1 MTAISITP
9 GYPTFADTDGSPLND
24 GYVYIGLEY
33 QDPITAPTGAFWDKE
48 FRIPADQPLRTSGG
62 YVVRNGSPAAVYTGA
77 AYSILVQNKNLVTV
91 YNAPS
96 AVITNVTNDVEEI
109 TQYQGAHATDPIAR
123 NDGTP
128 LQVGDLYFN
137 SVVNELKV
145 WSGSAWVP
153 SSPGSVTVQDFT
165 GTGSQTSFNLA
176 TAPVAEN
183 NTQIYIDG
191 LYQQKDT
198 YSVSGAAV
206 NFSTAPPLNSKIEVV
221 NFTIASLGTV
231 DASNVSYNEG
241 SPGAVNTS
249 VQAKL
254 QETVSIKD
262 FGAVG
267 DGVTDDTVAVQ
278 TAISYCLTNKKSL
291 YIPVGNFVFTALE
304 FNAAD
309 YPISTYGERGIRI
322 VGESRTDSRLNGS
335 LTFSAITPYVDY
347 NSRFTG
353 MIFDNVCLYNGSGNA
368 LTFSGFGKT
377 ALYNCLVR
385 ADTGIGLSLLGGS
398 EFAGYNTEIFGS
410 YTNLKVR
417 DTTASGDVVDSAVI
431 TFNDCNI
438 ANTVGGVT
446 PLNIDYVGT
455 GRSITFV
462 GGNII
467 SSQSKSY
474 FENGQVNFIAVD
486 FENTNPVECK
496 DSKVTATAC
505 LFAQP
510 TPRKVEL
517 TNSSFLDISNL
528 WDASVQEN
536 IVLKDADSKV
546 FINGHYG
553 SFPTVRIEL
562 PATVPATA
570 TPFTT
575 GQITFKRARN
585 TFVNF
590 DFSKDIIQPYD
601 VNLPVVIDTS
611 TSITGG
617 ASIYANSANTYIV
630 LPLDTSAGPVNLREI
645 SAIEWVATTS
655 QLKLVVGGLVV
666 DANTKGLVYNAQ
678 IFLDVSGNPTGFS
691 RYIFIPTADDDITE
705 IRYVFAAT
713 GPSGTRF
720 DSSYIYGNVVDGTLE
735 RPSAPTT
742 GPWSV
747 GDRIYNSVPS
757 ASGNIGWV
765 CVTAGTPGTWKSYG
779 TISA

>member
-1 MTAISITP
+1 MSLTKVH
-9 GYPTFADTDGSPLND
+9 N
-24 GYVYIGLEY
+24 
-33 QDPITAPTGAFWDKE
+33 
-48 FRIPADQPLRTSGG
+48 RM
-62 YVVRNGSPAAVYTGA
+62 
-77 AYSILVQNKNLVTV
+77 
-91 YNAPS
+91 
-96 AVITNVTNDVEEI
+96 VE
-109 TQYQGAHATDPIAR
+109 D
-123 NDGTP
+123 
-128 LQVGDLYFN
+128 
-137 SVVNELKV
+137 
-145 WSGSAWVP
+145 
-153 SSPGSVTVQDFT
+153 
-165 GTGSQTSFNLA
+165 
-176 TAPVAEN
+176 APVN
-183 NTQIYIDG
+183 
-191 LYQQKDT
+191 
-198 YSVSGAAV
+198 
-206 NFSTAPPLNSKIEVV
+206 
-221 NFTIASLGTV
+221 
-231 DASNVSYNEG
+231 
-241 SPGAVNTS
+241 
-249 VQAKL
+249 
-254 QETVSIKD
+254 IKD
-262 FGAVG
+262 FGAAG
-267 DGVTDDTVAVQ
+267 DGGDDTAAVQ
-278 TAISYCLTNKKSL
+278 SAISYCLTNKKSL

-431 TFNDCNI
+431 TFHDCNI

-467 SSQSKSY
+467 SSNSKSY

-486 FENTNPVECK
+486 FENTNPVECNG
-496 DSKVTATAC
+496 SKVTATSC
-505 LFAQP
+505 LFAQTT
-510 TPRKVEL
+510 TPKVEL

-536 IVLKDADSKV
+536 IVIKDTESKV

-553 SFPTVRIEL
+553 SFPTIRIDHS
-562 PATVPATA
+562 TY
-570 TPFTT
+570 TT

-590 DFSKDIIQPYD
+590 DFSKRILQPY
-601 VNLPVVIDTS
+601 NASHPITIDTA

-617 ASIYANSANTYIV
+617 ASIYSTSTAGAYAV

-655 QLKLVVGGLVV
+655 QLRLVINGVVV
-666 DANTKGLVYNAQ
+666 DPGRAGGEGLVYNAQ
-678 IFLDVSGNPTGFS
+678 TLANGFF

-705 IRYVFAAT
+705 IRYVFATA
-713 GPSGTRF
+713 GVSGTKF

-735 RPSAPTT
+735 RSSAPTT
-742 GPWSV
+742 GTWAV
-747 GDRIYNSVPS
+747 GDKVYNSVPS

>member
-1 MTAISITP
+1 MSLTKVH
-9 GYPTFADTDGSPLND
+9 N
-24 GYVYIGLEY
+24 
-33 QDPITAPTGAFWDKE
+33 
-48 FRIPADQPLRTSGG
+48 RM
-62 YVVRNGSPAAVYTGA
+62 
-77 AYSILVQNKNLVTV
+77 
-91 YNAPS
+91 
-96 AVITNVTNDVEEI
+96 VE
-109 TQYQGAHATDPIAR
+109 D
-123 NDGTP
+123 
-128 LQVGDLYFN
+128 
-137 SVVNELKV
+137 
-145 WSGSAWVP
+145 
-153 SSPGSVTVQDFT
+153 
-165 GTGSQTSFNLA
+165 
-176 TAPVAEN
+176 APVN
-183 NTQIYIDG
+183 
-191 LYQQKDT
+191 
-198 YSVSGAAV
+198 
-206 NFSTAPPLNSKIEVV
+206 
-221 NFTIASLGTV
+221 
-231 DASNVSYNEG
+231 
-241 SPGAVNTS
+241 
-249 VQAKL
+249 
-254 QETVSIKD
+254 IKD
-262 FGAVG
+262 FGAAG
-267 DGVTDDTVAVQ
+267 DGGDDTAAVQ
-278 TAISYCLTNKKSL
+278 SAISYCLTNKKSL
-291 YIPVGNFVFTALE
+291 YIPVGNFVFTALD

-417 DTTASGDVVDSAVI
+417 DTTASGDAVDSAVI
-431 TFNDCNI
+431 TFHDCNI
-438 ANTVGGVT
+438 ANTVGGGA

-467 SSQSKSY
+467 SSNSKSY

-486 FENTNPVECK
+486 FENTNPVECVN
-496 DSKVTATAC
+496 SKVTATAC

-510 TPRKVEL
+510 TLRKVEL

-585 TFVNF
+585 SFVNF
-590 DFSKDIIQPYD
+590 DFSKRILQPY
-601 VNLPVVIDTS
+601 NASHLITIDTA

-617 ASIYANSANTYIV
+617 ASIYSTSTAGAYAV

-655 QLKLVVGGLVV
+655 QLKLVVGGVVV

-705 IRYVFAAT
+705 IRYVFQVA
-713 GPSGTRF
+713 GVSGTKF

-735 RPSAPTT
+735 RSSAPTT
-742 GPWSV
+742 GTWAV
-747 GDRIYNSVPS
+747 GDKVYNSVPS

-765 CVTAGTPGTWKSYG
+765 CVAAGAPGTWKSYG
-779 TISA
+779 TIAA

>member
-1 MTAISITP
+1 MSLT
-9 GYPTFADTDGSPLND
+9 
-24 GYVYIGLEY
+24 
-33 QDPITAPTGAFWDKE
+33 
-48 FRIPADQPLRTSGG
+48 
-62 YVVRNGSPAAVYTGA
+62 
-77 AYSILVQNKNLVTV
+77 
-91 YNAPS
+91 
-96 AVITNVTNDVEEI
+96 
-109 TQYQGAHATDPIAR
+109 
-123 NDGTP
+123 
-128 LQVGDLYFN
+128 
-137 SVVNELKV
+137 KV
-145 WSGSAWVP
+145 HNRMIE
-153 SSPGSVTVQDFT
+153 D
-165 GTGSQTSFNLA
+165 
-176 TAPVAEN
+176 APVN
-183 NTQIYIDG
+183 
-191 LYQQKDT
+191 
-198 YSVSGAAV
+198 
-206 NFSTAPPLNSKIEVV
+206 
-221 NFTIASLGTV
+221 
-231 DASNVSYNEG
+231 
-241 SPGAVNTS
+241 
-249 VQAKL
+249 
-254 QETVSIKD
+254 IKD
-262 FGAVG
+262 FGAAG
-267 DGVTDDTVAVQ
+267 DGGDDTAAVQ
-278 TAISYCLTNKKSL
+278 SAISYCLTNKKSL

-347 NSRFTG
+347 SSRFTG

-398 EFAGYNTEIFGS
+398 EFAAYNTEIFGS

-417 DTTASGDVVDSAVI
+417 DRTLPTPSFPVIGDKVDSAVI

-438 ANTVGGVT
+438 ANTVGGGVAA
-446 PLNIDYVGT
+446 LNIDYVGELGK
-455 GRSITFV
+455 GRSITFF

-486 FENTNPVECK
+486 FENTYILECVN
-496 DSKVTATAC
+496 SKVTATSC

-510 TPRKVEL
+510 SSPKVEL
-517 TNSSFLDISNL
+517 TNSSFVDISNL

-570 TPFTT
+570 TPFTS
-575 GQITFKRARN
+575 GQITFKRALN

-655 QLKLVVGGLVV
+655 QLRLVVGGLVV

-678 IFLDVSGNPTGFS
+678 TLANGFF

>member
-1 MTAISITP
+1 MSLTKVH
-9 GYPTFADTDGSPLND
+9 N
-24 GYVYIGLEY
+24 
-33 QDPITAPTGAFWDKE
+33 
-48 FRIPADQPLRTSGG
+48 RM
-62 YVVRNGSPAAVYTGA
+62 
-77 AYSILVQNKNLVTV
+77 
-91 YNAPS
+91 
-96 AVITNVTNDVEEI
+96 VE
-109 TQYQGAHATDPIAR
+109 G
-123 NDGTP
+123 
-128 LQVGDLYFN
+128 
-137 SVVNELKV
+137 
-145 WSGSAWVP
+145 
-153 SSPGSVTVQDFT
+153 
-165 GTGSQTSFNLA
+165 
-176 TAPVAEN
+176 APVN
-183 NTQIYIDG
+183 
-191 LYQQKDT
+191 LM
-198 YSVSGAAV
+198 
-206 NFSTAPPLNSKIEVV
+206 
-221 NFTIASLGTV
+221 
-231 DASNVSYNEG
+231 
-241 SPGAVNTS
+241 
-249 VQAKL
+249 
-254 QETVSIKD
+254 D
-262 FGAVG
+262 FGAAG
-267 DGVTDDTVAVQ
+267 DGGDDTAAVQ
-278 TAISYCLTNKKSL
+278 SAISYCLTNKKSL

-322 VGESRTDSRLNGS
+322 FGESRTDSRLNGS

-347 NSRFTG
+347 NSRFVG

-398 EFAGYNTEIFGS
+398 EFAAYNTEIFGS

-417 DTTASGDVVDSAVI
+417 YRTLPTPSFPTLGDEVDSAVI

-438 ANTVGGVT
+438 ANTVGGSP
-446 PLNIDYVGT
+446 PLNIDYVGEF
-455 GRSITFV
+455 GKPRSITFF

-486 FENTNPVECK
+486 FENTKILECVN
-496 DSKVTATAC
+496 SKVTATAC
-505 LFAQP
+505 LFAQNT
-510 TPRKVEL
+510 TPKVEL
-517 TNSSFLDISNL
+517 TNSSFVDISNL
-528 WDASVQEN
+528 WDASVQQN
-536 IVLKDADSKV
+536 IVLKDAASKV

-553 SFPTVRIEL
+553 SFPTVRIDGN
-562 PATVPATA
+562 TY
-570 TPFTT
+570 TT

-617 ASIYANSANTYIV
+617 ASIYATSSNTYIV

-645 SAIEWVATTS
+645 SAVEWVATTN
-655 QLKLVVGGLVV
+655 QLRLVIGGVVV
-666 DANTKGLVYNAQ
+666 DPGRAGGEGLVYTAQ
-678 IFLDVSGNPTGFS
+678 ILANGFY

-705 IRYVFAAT
+705 IRYLFAAT
-713 GPSGTRF
+713 GSSGTRF

-747 GDRIYNSVPS
+747 GDKIYNSVPS

-779 TISA
+779 VISA

>member
-1 MTAISITP
+1 MSLT
-9 GYPTFADTDGSPLND
+9 
-24 GYVYIGLEY
+24 
-33 QDPITAPTGAFWDKE
+33 
-48 FRIPADQPLRTSGG
+48 
-62 YVVRNGSPAAVYTGA
+62 
-77 AYSILVQNKNLVTV
+77 
-91 YNAPS
+91 
-96 AVITNVTNDVEEI
+96 
-109 TQYQGAHATDPIAR
+109 
-123 NDGTP
+123 
-128 LQVGDLYFN
+128 
-137 SVVNELKV
+137 KV
-145 WSGSAWVP
+145 HNRMIE
-153 SSPGSVTVQDFT
+153 D
-165 GTGSQTSFNLA
+165 
-176 TAPVAEN
+176 APVN
-183 NTQIYIDG
+183 
-191 LYQQKDT
+191 
-198 YSVSGAAV
+198 
-206 NFSTAPPLNSKIEVV
+206 
-221 NFTIASLGTV
+221 
-231 DASNVSYNEG
+231 
-241 SPGAVNTS
+241 
-249 VQAKL
+249 
-254 QETVSIKD
+254 IKD
-262 FGAVG
+262 FGAAG
-267 DGVTDDTVAVQ
+267 DGGDDTAAVQ
-278 TAISYCLTNKKSL
+278 SAISYCLTNKKSL

-431 TFNDCNI
+431 TFHDCNI

-467 SSQSKSY
+467 SSNSKSY

-496 DSKVTATAC
+496 DSKVTATSC
-505 LFAQP
+505 LFAQTT
-510 TPRKVEL
+510 TPKVEL

-528 WDASVQEN
+528 WDASVQQN
-536 IVLKDADSKV
+536 IVIKDTESKV

-553 SFPTVRIEL
+553 SFPTIRIDHS
-562 PATVPATA
+562 TY
-570 TPFTT
+570 TT

-590 DFSKDIIQPYD
+590 DFSKRILQPY
-601 VNLPVVIDTS
+601 NASHPITIDAA

-617 ASIYANSANTYIV
+617 ASIYSTSTAGAYAV

-655 QLKLVVGGLVV
+655 QLKLVVGGVVV
-666 DANTKGLVYNAQ
+666 DASTKGLVYNAQ
-678 IFLDVSGNPTGFS
+678 TLGSPANGFF

-705 IRYVFAAT
+705 IRYVFAIA
-713 GPSGTRF
+713 GVSGTKF
-720 DSSYIYGNVVDGTLE
+720 DSSYIYGNVVDDTLE
-735 RPSAPTT
+735 RSSAPTT
-742 GPWSV
+742 GTWAV
-747 GDRIYNSVPS
+747 GDKVYNSVPS